1 MDGTGWT
8 EIICRSSVN
17 CNSLNSLPFYHII
30 NYSIKN
36 FPIYTNTVI
45 MASQRENTRI
55 QIQALN
61 KSKLSV
67 KEIVSV
73 LRINLL

>member
-1 MDGTGWT
+1 M
-8 EIICRSSVN
+8 
-17 CNSLNSLPFYHII
+17 
-30 NYSIKN
+30 
-36 FPIYTNTVI
+36 YTNTVI

-73 LRINLL
+73 LLRSGPTVMVIKINHTLAEKPNFRLEQKVK